1 MNFVNSL
8 DNRTISEFYLPSNC
22 IYWCDYVTNNI
33 FDEVLRW
40 FIQEG
45 QSVGHRFDALEK
57 EQHNEFLKRNFLQLV
72 NEKINES
79 LFINE
84 PYDLYFF
91 IKKSIMTTLLEKDD
105 IIGGYIIDLLN
116 RDLDVIRKIYKLVVQ
131 RLREI
136 NIINNKVCEKLME
149 DLEYSIFRGVKIA
162 IRTPDQEKLG
172 TKFYSLLFNFNQ
184 FVKKILLFV

>member
-1 MNFVNSL
+1 MNFVDSL
-8 DNRTISEFYLPSNC
+8 DNRTISEFYLPSKC
-22 IYWCDYVTNNI
+22 IYWSDYITNNI
-33 FDEVLRW
+33 FDEILRW

-45 QSVGHRFDALEK
+45 QGVGHHFDDLATER
-57 EQHNEFLKRNFLQLV
+57 HNDFLKRNFPQLV

-84 PYDLYFF
+84 PYDIYFF
-91 IKKSIMTTLLEKDD
+91 IKKSIIITCRFHKDD
-105 IIGGYIIDLLN
+105 ILSGYIIDLLM

-149 DLEYSIFRGVKIA
+149 DLEYSIFRGIKIA

-172 TKFYSLLFNFNQ
+172 TKFYLLLFNFN
-184 FVKKILLFV
+184 